1 MKKYKDYKEEMN
13 LRKRVEYRAYV
24 VSPIHALLSV
34 ILSVIAMFFICG
46 DGKTVFNDDKCFN
59 TPRLI
64 HIWALLNT
72 CGYFIVDFFWLACVC
87 RGTTPLDY
95 QTYAHHIIGTI
106 TFYQT
111 LYFMDF
117 MVVFGVML
125 LFQEVSTTYVS
136 MRWLLYKHKMDKT
149 LAYNIN
155 ALIAFLTFL
164 VFRLIYQIYIT
175 FFLALDWVFAEIE

>member
-1 MKKYKDYKEEMN
+1 MD
-13 LRKRVEYRAYV
+13 LRKRVEYRAYIS
-24 VSPIHALLSV
+24 SPIHALLSV
-34 ILSVIAMFFICG
+34 TLSIIAMFFICG

-59 TPRLI
+59 TPRLV

-87 RGTTPLDY
+87 RGTTALDY

-125 LFQEVSTTYVS
+125 LFQCPHSRIMVPLRTVMQSNSCLFY
-136 MRWLLYKHKMDKT
+136 
-149 LAYNIN
+149 
-155 ALIAFLTFL
+155 
-164 VFRLIYQIYIT
+164 
-175 FFLALDWVFAEIE
+175 